1 MKGHGMDKI
10 TSPLYLLTTQAKCWK
25 CGNEQS
31 VIGLMAQS
39 HEWVEQADGSSRYES
54 YMALLSDITS
64 MPDDVLRILQEH
76 RKGYERRYSH
86 TAGFRYFTNTC
97 ECGAFFGDFY
107 LYAEPDGAFF
117 PINEEEASKITYQRL
132 TFDGEL
138 DIDCEC
144 SYGIADE
151 ILKHGKEL
159 KS

>member
-1 MKGHGMDKI
+1 MKGHGMNKI

-25 CGNEQS
+25 CGKEQTL
-31 VIGLMAQS
+31 IGLMAQFY
-39 HEWVEQADGSSRYES
+39 EWVEEGNCAGEYHPTLA
-54 YMALLSDITS
+54 MLSNISD
-64 MPDDVLRILQEH
+64 MPDEILQLMLQQ
-76 RKGYERRYSH
+76 RQGYERRYSH
-86 TAGFRYFTNTC
+86 TSGFEYYANTC

-107 LYAEPDGAFF
+107 MYAEPDGAFF